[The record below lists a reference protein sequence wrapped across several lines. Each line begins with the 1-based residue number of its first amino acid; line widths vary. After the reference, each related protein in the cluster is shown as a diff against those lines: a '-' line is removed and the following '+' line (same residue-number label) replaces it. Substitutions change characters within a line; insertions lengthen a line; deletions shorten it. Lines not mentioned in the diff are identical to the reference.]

1 MKTIQPKLPNCYLCN
16 QPIKKHT
23 ALLGAPGGLKCP
35 NPKMNNKSNNTC
47 CEKCIQWC
55 AETKAGKICLCHKS
69 NNKIN
74 FLQVGEIIE
83 CGACHPE
90 KFPDCKKLSLVANP
104 EFEDYK
110 CSCICHQP
118 NPKCTCNFGGDTA
131 REIGHYEDCPL
142 FVDLDEF
149 YKGQING
156 ADQERKRVLA
166 QVKEKLKHI
175 TMLNNGNSPAYF
187 VKDVLDILSELDKIE

>member
-47 CEKCIQWC
+47 CDKCIQWC
-55 AETKAGKICLCHKS
+55 AETKAGKICLCHK
-69 NNKIN
+69 
-74 FLQVGEIIE
+74 
-83 CGACHPE
+83 
-90 KFPDCKKLSLVANP
+90 
-104 EFEDYK
+104 
-110 CSCICHQP
+110 P
-118 NPKCTCNFGGDTA
+118 NPKCTCNFGEDTA

-175 TMLNNGNSPAYF
+175 TMLHNGNSPAYF
-187 VKDVLDILSELDKIE
+187 VKDVLDILSELEKIK